1 MLAALGAVDGH
12 AGERELLDAFAR
24 SLGGESRVGSLLT
37 TSTQFAERGFGI
49 ATALAAW
56 AVIATRPEASLPVEV
71 RTDAVATLQ
80 RAGAT
85 WLAHSFPNA

>member
-1 MLAALGAVDGH
+1 MLGALADVEGH
-12 AGERELLDAFAR
+12 AGERELLDAFERSLEGASEAR
-24 SLGGESRVGSLLT
+24 SLLT
-37 TSTQFAERGFGI
+37 ASTHLAERGFGI

-56 AVIATRPEASLPVEV
+56 ALVTPRPEASLPVEV

-85 WLAHSFPNA
+85 